1 MPPLPMGTGS
11 GCRYRERGFTVASA
25 LPDANWAIAR
35 LARLL
40 SRVCPVIRRILEI
53 PDPGL
58 REPCAP
64 VAEITPDLVRLADDM
79 FDTMHANAGLG
90 LAAPQVGV
98 HARLFVLE
106 LPPDDDDPLA
116 GRRFVL
122 INPDL
127 DLTGARKE
135 MVEGC
140 LSLPGFRA
148 MVNRAEGV
156 TVIYTQLDGSRVS
169 LEASGLFA
177 QAVQHEVDHLNGVL
191 FIDHLK
197 SMLDLEQIP
206 PEMLDWTDEAEAE
219 AA

>member
-1 MPPLPMGTGS
+1 M
-11 GCRYRERGFTVASA
+11 
-25 LPDANWAIAR
+25 
-35 LARLL
+35 
-40 SRVCPVIRRILEI
+40 IRRILEI

-64 VAEITPDLVRLADDM
+64 VAEITPEIARLAGDM

-90 LAAPQVGV
+90 LAAPQIGI

-106 LPPDDDDPLA
+106 LPPDDDDPLS

-122 INPDL
+122 INPEVEL
-127 DLTGARKE
+127 NGARKE

-148 MVNRAEGV
+148 MVKRAEGV
-156 TVIYTQLDGSRVS
+156 TVAFTQLDGARVS
-169 LEASGLFA
+169 LDARGLFA

-197 SMLDLEQIP
+197 SLLDLERIP
-206 PEMLDWTDEAEAE
+206 PEMLDWTEEAEAE

>member
-1 MPPLPMGTGS
+1 M
-11 GCRYRERGFTVASA
+11 
-25 LPDANWAIAR
+25 
-35 LARLL
+35 
-40 SRVCPVIRRILEI
+40 IRRVLEI

-64 VAEITPDLVRLADDM
+64 VAEITPDLVRLAGDM
-79 FDTMHANAGLG
+79 FDTMHANAGVG

-106 LPPDDDDPLA
+106 LPPDDDDPLS

-122 INPDL
+122 INPEIA
-127 DLTGARKE
+127 LTGARTE

-148 MVNRAEGV
+148 MINRAEGV
-156 TVIYTQLDGSRVS
+156 TVEFTQLDGARVA
-169 LEASGLFA
+169 LDARGLFA
-177 QAVQHEVDHLNGVL
+177 QAVQHEADHLDGVL

-197 SMLDLEQIP
+197 SMLDLEKIP
-206 PEMLDWTDEAEAE
+206 PEMLDWTEETEAE

>member
-1 MPPLPMGTGS
+1 MPIG
-11 GCRYRERGFTVASA
+11 
-25 LPDANWAIAR
+25 AIAR
-35 LARLL
+35 LARLP
-40 SRVCPVIRRILEI
+40 SRYGPVIRRVLEI

-64 VAEITPDLVRLADDM
+64 VAEITPDLTRLAGDM
-79 FDTMHANAGLG
+79 FETMHANAGIG

-106 LPPDDDDPLA
+106 LPPDDDDPLS
-116 GRRFVL
+116 GSRFVL
-122 INPDL
+122 INPEVEL
-127 DLTGARKE
+127 AGARKD

-156 TVIYTQLDGSRVS
+156 TVAFTQLDGARVS
-169 LEASGLFA
+169 LDARGLFA

-191 FIDHLK
+191 FIDHLE
-197 SMLDLEQIP
+197 SLLDLEKIP

>member
-1 MPPLPMGTGS
+1 M
-11 GCRYRERGFTVASA
+11 
-25 LPDANWAIAR
+25 
-35 LARLL
+35 
-40 SRVCPVIRRILEI
+40 IRRILEI

-64 VAEITPDLVRLADDM
+64 VAEVTPDVARLADDM
-79 FDTMHANAGLG
+79 FDTMHAHAGIG
-90 LAAPQVGV
+90 LAAPQIGI

-106 LPPDDDDPLA
+106 VPPDDDDPLS

-122 INPDL
+122 INPEL
-127 DLTGARKE
+127 ELTGARKE

-148 MVNRAEGV
+148 MVKRAEGV
-156 TVIYTQLDGSRVS
+156 TVAFTQLDGARVS
-169 LEASGLFA
+169 LDARGLFA
-177 QAVQHEVDHLNGVL
+177 QAVQHEVDHLDGVL

-197 SMLDLEQIP
+197 SMLDLEKIP
-206 PEMLDWTDEAEAE
+206 PEMLDWTEEAEAE